1 MCPQTCMCSLP
12 LFLQISGCFNLF
24 LIDDECSFRLE
35 LRYSEPKNLA
45 TIAQVQPMH
54 EIHFQIPPASEFS
67 FLVALQPQLFDRTKH
82 LDALLT
88 PLTDR
93 NAKSGYVW
101 KDALLPTTLVNSA
114 CLHLGMQVDLAMLCP
129 LAMPSTPGRHAQSSA
144 RHKNPH
150 AMIVYEMLN
159 FYQVRNKKMQQ
170 KCSPT
175 LHHKPT
181 VTLLCSR
188 CDRGHYYV
196 WPTMSV
202 WKVCVVPGKEIF
214 PDVLQRLC
222 PSCDV
227 YSIFSPLF

>member
-1 MCPQTCMCSLP
+1 MFHLRAEKCGMDLVLEVTPCLAQG
-12 LFLQISGCFNLF
+12 LF
-24 LIDDECSFRLE
+24 
-35 LRYSEPKNLA
+35 
-45 TIAQVQPMH
+45 TIAAGFDEIGCLGALARTVVCIGRHKKGGKGTVQMKELQPMASRSSVSTGD
-54 EIHFQIPPASEFS
+54 PACEKNCFRP
-67 FLVALQPQLFDRTKH
+67 LRTE
-82 LDALLT
+82 
-88 PLTDR
+88 
-93 NAKSGYVW
+93 
-101 KDALLPTTLVNSA
+101 KDQTRVNSA

-159 FYQVRNKKMQQ
+159 FCQVRNKKMQQ

-202 WKVCVVPGKEIF
+202 
-214 PDVLQRLC
+214 
-222 PSCDV
+222 
-227 YSIFSPLF
+227 

>member
-12 LFLQISGCFNLF
+12 LFLQISGCFHLF
-24 LIDDECSFRLE
+24 LTDDECSFRLE

-114 CLHLGMQVDLAMLCP
+114 CLHLGTQVDLAMLCP
-129 LAMPSTPGRHAQSSA
+129 LAMPSTPGRRAQSSA
-144 RHKNPH
+144 RHRNPH

-159 FYQVRNKKMQQ
+159 FYQVRSKKMQQ

-175 LHHKPT
+175 YT
-181 VTLLCSR
+181 T
-188 CDRGHYYV
+188 
-196 WPTMSV
+196 
-202 WKVCVVPGKEIF
+202 
-214 PDVLQRLC
+214 
-222 PSCDV
+222 
-227 YSIFSPLF
+227 SPLSHCCVAGVIVVITMYGPPCLSEKSA